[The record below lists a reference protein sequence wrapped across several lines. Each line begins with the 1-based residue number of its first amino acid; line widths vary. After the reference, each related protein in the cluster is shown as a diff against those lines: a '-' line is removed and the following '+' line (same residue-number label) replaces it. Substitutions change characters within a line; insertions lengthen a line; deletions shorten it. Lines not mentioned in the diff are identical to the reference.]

1 MRRCTWFLKTHHSM
15 DRAQFVL
22 PLDLLRIGMSIS
34 RERIYA
40 FPTICVPPVPCVF
53 EGGMALMRL
62 FQFDLSDLF
71 EAEDL
76 LVHVSIGLGCSKSE
90 VKIEGDLL
98 LQKILFDPKLG
109 YLKLIFLDD
118 GPGPIDLT
126 SAHLLLYRKLY

>member
-1 MRRCTWFLKTHHSM
+1 
-15 DRAQFVL
+15 
-22 PLDLLRIGMSIS
+22 
-34 RERIYA
+34 
-40 FPTICVPPVPCVF
+40 
-53 EGGMALMRL
+53 MALMRL

-118 GPGPIDLT
+118 GLDPVDLT
-126 SAHLLLYRKLY
+126 SVHLLLYRKLKQLSILSDEKLV